1 MSNPLDD
8 LPPVE
13 TTPSAYVNV
22 YGLSRAEAESL
33 ERHLTSQDTR
43 RWTRV
48 LKKLR
53 STLEHHANGKR
64 YPWQKEEKP

>member
-13 TTPSAYVNV
+13 VTPSEYVNV
-22 YGLSRAEAESL
+22 YGLSRAEVESL
-33 ERHLTSQDTR
+33 ERHLTVQGTK

-48 LKKLR
+48 LKTLR
-53 STLEHHANGKR
+53 RELEHHANGKR
-64 YPWQKEEKP
+64 YPWQKEET